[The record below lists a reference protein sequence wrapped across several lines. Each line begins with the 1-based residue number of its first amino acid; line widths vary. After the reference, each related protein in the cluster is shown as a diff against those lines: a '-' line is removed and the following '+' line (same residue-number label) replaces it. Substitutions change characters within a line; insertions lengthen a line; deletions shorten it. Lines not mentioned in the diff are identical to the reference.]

1 MTREETIKV
10 LAILKAA
17 YPNSYKGMT
26 REEAQGTVSVWAMQ
40 FAAFPVD
47 VVLLAINKIIAS
59 STFPPSISEVKE
71 KMRGMYWELWGILKN
86 NEGQDTLTDA
96 QVLRYQNMLAAVEP
110 LRASENNEPAIS
122 DIMAAYN
129 QYYIE

>member
-26 REEAQGTVSVWAMQ
+26 REEAQGTVTVWSMQ
-40 FAAFPVD
+40 FAAFPVE
-47 VVLLAINKIIAS
+47 VVLLAVNKIIAS
-59 STFPPSISEVKE
+59 STFAPSISEVKE
-71 KMRGMYWELWGILKN
+71 KMRGMYWELWGILKE
-86 NEGQDTLTDA
+86 NETVHNLTDV
-96 QVLRYQNMLAAVEP
+96 QVKRYQSMLAAVEP
-110 LRASENNEPAIS
+110 LRASANNEPAIS
-122 DIMAAYN
+122 DIMVAYN

>member
-40 FAAFPVD
+40 FAEFPVE

-59 STFPPSISEVKE
+59 STFPPTISEVKE
-71 KMRGMYWELWGILKN
+71 KMRGMYWELWGILKT
-86 NEGQDTLTDA
+86 NEVQDTLSDL
-96 QVLRYQNMLAAVEP
+96 QVKRYQSMLAAIEP
-110 LRASENNEPAIS
+110 LRASANNEPAIS
-122 DIMAAYN
+122 DIMVAYN

>member
-40 FAAFPVD
+40 FAAFPVE

-59 STFPPSISEVKE
+59 STFPPTISEVKE
-71 KMRGMYWELWGILKN
+71 TMRGMYWELWWILHEHEN
-86 NEGQDTLTDA
+86 GNPLAEEELRLYQRMFDA
-96 QVLRYQNMLAAVEP
+96 IVP
-110 LRASENNEPAIS
+110 LRNMPNNEPAIS
-122 DIMAAYN
+122 EIMGTY
-129 QYYIE
+129 QLYITG

>member
-40 FAAFPVD
+40 FTAFPVE

-59 STFPPSISEVKE
+59 STFPPTISEVKE
-71 KMRGMYWELWGILKN
+71 KMRGMYWELWGILKT
-86 NEGQDTLTDA
+86 NEVQDTLSDL
-96 QVLRYQNMLAAVEP
+96 QVKRYQSMLAAIEP
-110 LRASENNEPAIS
+110 LRASANNEPAIS
-122 DIMAAYN
+122 DIMVAYN

>member
-17 YPNSYKGMT
+17 YPNAYRGMT

-40 FAAFPVD
+40 FAAFPVE

-59 STFPPSISEVKE
+59 STFPPTISEVKE
-71 KMRGMYWELWGILKN
+71 KMRGMYWELWGILKT
-86 NEGQDTLTDA
+86 NEVQDTLSDL
-96 QVLRYQNMLAAVEP
+96 QVKRYQSMLAAIEP
-110 LRASENNEPAIS
+110 LRASANNEPAIS
-122 DIMAAYN
+122 DIMVAYN

>member
-10 LAILKAA
+10 LVILKAA

-40 FAAFPVD
+40 FAAFPVE

-59 STFPPSISEVKE
+59 STFPPTISEVKE
-71 KMRGMYWELWGILKN
+71 KMRGMYWELWGILKT
-86 NEGQDTLTDA
+86 NEVQDTLTDL
-96 QVLRYQNMLAAVEP
+96 QVKRYQSMLAAIEP
-110 LRASENNEPAIS
+110 LRASANNEPAIS
-122 DIMAAYN
+122 DIMVAYN

>member
-17 YPNSYKGMT
+17 YPNSYKNMT

-59 STFPPSISEVKE
+59 STFPPTISEVKE
-71 KMRGMYWELWGILKN
+71 KMSDMYWELWGSLKT
-86 NEGQDTLTDA
+86 NEVQDTLSDL
-96 QVLRYQNMLAAVEP
+96 QVKRYQSMLAAIEP
-110 LRASENNEPAIS
+110 LRASANNEPAIS
-122 DIMAAYN
+122 DIMVAYN

>member
-17 YPNSYKGMT
+17 YPNSYKNMT

-40 FAAFPVD
+40 FAAFPVE

-59 STFPPSISEVKE
+59 STFPPTISEVKD
-71 KMRGMYWELWGILKN
+71 KMRGMYWELWGILKT
-86 NEGQDTLTDA
+86 NEVQDTLSDL
-96 QVLRYQNMLAAVEP
+96 QVKRYQSMLAAIEP
-110 LRASENNEPAIS
+110 LRASANNEPAIS
-122 DIMAAYN
+122 DIMVAYN

>member
-17 YPNSYKGMT
+17 YPNAYRGMT

-40 FAAFPVD
+40 FAAFPVE

-59 STFPPSISEVKE
+59 STFPPTISEVKE
-71 KMRGMYWELWGILKN
+71 KMRGMYWELWGILKT
-86 NEGQDTLTDA
+86 NETQDTLSDA

-110 LRASENNEPAIS
+110 LRASANNEPAIS
-122 DIMAAYN
+122 DIMVAYN

>member
-26 REEAQGTVSVWAMQ
+26 REEAQGTVSVWTMQ
-40 FAAFPVD
+40 FAAFPVE

-59 STFPPSISEVKE
+59 STFPPTISEVKE
-71 KMRGMYWELWGILKN
+71 KMRGMYWELWGILKT
-86 NEGQDTLTDA
+86 NEVQDTLSDL
-96 QVLRYQNMLAAVEP
+96 QVKRYQSMLAAIEP
-110 LRASENNEPAIS
+110 LRASANNEPAIS
-122 DIMAAYN
+122 DIMVAYN